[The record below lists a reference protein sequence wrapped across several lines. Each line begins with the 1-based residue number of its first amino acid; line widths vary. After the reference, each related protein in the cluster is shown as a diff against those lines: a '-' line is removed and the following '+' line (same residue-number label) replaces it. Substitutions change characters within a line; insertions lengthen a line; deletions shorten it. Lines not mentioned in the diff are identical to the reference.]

1 MSLQFELLVHPMCP
15 FAQRCLY
22 VASLKQL
29 KLDVRHVDLE
39 QKPSWFFEE
48 NPEGYLPALIVR
60 TGSSRVLIHESLV
73 ISQFLESLPGI
84 NLYPKGSC
92 PIQSAL
98 KKAIIDIQISTNIEP
113 LRRAIRMVYYNNSP
127 NSRHLAS
134 FTRIVKTVN
143 NMVPSGSYFSSQLFN
158 TNELTFIDLMAF
170 PLIER
175 IIAFKDLNLPYYNN
189 LDLTNLSLYYASL
202 SQILA
207 ISKYQMPLIRFIN
220 LRKRMQLKKYKGLQL
235 PASNYDTEPTI

>member
-1 MSLQFELLVHPMCP
+1 MCP

-22 VASLKQL
+22 VASIKQL
-29 KLDVRHVDLE
+29 KLDVRQVDLE
-39 QKPSWFFEE
+39 QKPSWFIEE
-48 NPEGYLPALIVR
+48 NPEGYLPALTIR
-60 TGSSRVLIHESLV
+60 TGSAKVLIHESLV
-73 ISQFLESLPGI
+73 ISQFLDSLPGTS
-84 NLYPKGSC
+84 LYPKGNC
-92 PIQSAL
+92 PIQNAL
-98 KKAIIDIQISTNIEP
+98 NKAIIDIQISTNIEP
-113 LRRAIRMVYYNNSP
+113 LRRAIRMIYHTNSP

-134 FTRIVKTVN
+134 FSRIVKTVN

-158 TNELTFIDLMAF
+158 TNQLTFIDLMAF

-175 IIAFKDLNLPYYNN
+175 IIAFKDLNLPYYDK

-207 ISKYQMPLIRFIN
+207 ISQHQMPLKRYIN

-235 PASNYDTEPTI
+235 PAATYDTEPTI